1 MKNDLELQL
10 KVYGLTT
17 AEILYRMPDTP
28 AILQTFIWQNLDL
41 APHFPELRKFLDFWE
56 ARLDGPRNLG
66 RRSGGPAAVRGERPG
81 GHVTRLPSLN
91 SGLSRSSGPRW

>member
-1 MKNDLELQL
+1 MSMLERQL
-10 KVYGLTT
+10 NNYRITT

-56 ARLDGPRNLG
+56 ARLDGPLHSVRV
-66 RRSGGPAAVRGERPG
+66 AAASVIMPPRYRCVAGDF
-81 GHVTRLPSLN
+81 RLH
-91 SGLSRSSGPRW
+91 